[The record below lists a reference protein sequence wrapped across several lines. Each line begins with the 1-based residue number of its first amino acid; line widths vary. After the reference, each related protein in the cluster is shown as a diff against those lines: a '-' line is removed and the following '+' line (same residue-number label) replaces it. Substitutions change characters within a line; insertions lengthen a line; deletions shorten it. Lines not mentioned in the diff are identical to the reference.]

1 MLGNTKTDDRLK
13 PRFFMVIKDITE
25 SIMKL
30 ISQGDAMDDTITFL
44 EDKTAEAMNHMNI
57 TKRDRQQQQQQQQ
70 QKQKQEEEDL
80 EDQEIF

>member
-1 MLGNTKTDDRLK
+1 MLANPKTDDRLK
-13 PRFFMVIKDITE
+13 PRLFMVIKDITE

-44 EDKTAEAMNHMNI
+44 EDKTAEAMDHMNI
-57 TKRDRQQQQQQQQ
+57 LKRDRHLQQQQQQ
-70 QKQKQEEEDL
+70 QKQKQEEDL